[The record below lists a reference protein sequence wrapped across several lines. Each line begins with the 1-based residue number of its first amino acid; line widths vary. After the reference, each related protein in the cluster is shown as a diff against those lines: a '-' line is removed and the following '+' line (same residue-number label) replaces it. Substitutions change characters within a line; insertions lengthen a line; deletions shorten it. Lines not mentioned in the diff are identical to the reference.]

1 MNVQQ
6 QHTTNSVPYE
16 LPVSSP
22 TFQSPGRM
30 IASPSHTHP
39 YSSPSN
45 LTRRLLT
52 HKEKSAYS
60 ANPITVIGHHFILD
74 PDSADPLPY
83 KVIGLRVSEGTMIYE
98 VLLAG
103 CCHGED
109 LGQEEVEGMM
119 NDSVILE

>member
-1 MNVQQ
+1 
-6 QHTTNSVPYE
+6 
-16 LPVSSP
+16 
-22 TFQSPGRM
+22 M
-30 IASPSHTHP
+30 IAPPSNTHP

-52 HKEKSAYS
+52 HEEQSAYS
-60 ANPITVIGHHFILD
+60 ANPMRAIGRHFILD

-83 KVIGLRVSEGTMIYE
+83 KVIGLRASEGTMIYE

-103 CCHGED
+103 SCHTED
-109 LGQEEVEGMM
+109 LEQVEVEGMM

>member
-1 MNVQQ
+1 MQQ
-6 QHTTNSVPYE
+6 QNATNSMPYE
-16 LPVSSP
+16 LPVASP
-22 TFQSPGRM
+22 TFQSPGPI
-30 IASPSHTHP
+30 IASHP

-60 ANPITVIGHHFILD
+60 ANPIGVIGRHFILD

-83 KVIGLRVSEGTMIYE
+83 EVIGLRASEGTAIYE

-103 CCHGED
+103 CCHAED
-109 LGQEEVEGMM
+109 LEQEEVEGMM

>member
-1 MNVQQ
+1 MN
-6 QHTTNSVPYE
+6 SLPYE
-16 LPVSSP
+16 LHVSSL
-22 TFQSPGRM
+22 TFQSPGPM
-30 IASPSHTHP
+30 ITSPSHTHP

-60 ANPITVIGHHFILD
+60 ENPITVIGHHFILD
-74 PDSADPLPY
+74 SDSTDPLPY

-103 CCHGED
+103 CCHAED
-109 LGQEEVEGMM
+109 LEQEEVKCMM
-119 NDSVILE
+119 DDSVVLE

>member
-1 MNVQQ
+1 MQQ
-6 QHTTNSVPYE
+6 QNTTNSLPYE

-22 TFQSPGRM
+22 TFQSPGPM
-30 IASPSHTHP
+30 ITSPSHTHP
-39 YSSPSN
+39 YSLPSN
-45 LTRRLLT
+45 LTGRLLT
-52 HKEKSAYS
+52 REEKSAYS

-103 CCHGED
+103 CCSAED
-109 LGQEEVEGMM
+109 LEQEEVEGMM